1 MFVLFRFL
9 SAIPLFCLCFAIAQ
23 AAPAVPRAPALCGPA
38 ITTAE
43 NSLRLPPHL
52 LEAIAEVESGRPDP
66 STGRLQP
73 WPWTINAEGV
83 GAFFMTK
90 ADAIAAVRSLQARG
104 VRSIDV
110 GCMQVNL
117 MFHPTAFA
125 SLDEAFDPHANALYA
140 AHFLTVLHADS
151 RDWSG
156 AIGAYHSQTQAL
168 GADYLRRVLA
178 VWQDPSA
185 NWQLGLAVA
194 YRDFAPRSEVYS
206 DFAPRSE
213 VYGAFATPSADRSTA
228 PRSDRSVSLRR

>member
-1 MFVLFRFL
+1 MPRGCRLAILCARNIAIAESGPGWNLRQARFCWPCTRFRAHRTAMFVLFRCL

-23 AAPAVPRAPALCGPA
+23 AAPAVPRRPALCVPA

-110 GCMQVNL
+110 G
-117 MFHPTAFA
+117 
-125 SLDEAFDPHANALYA
+125 
-140 AHFLTVLHADS
+140 
-151 RDWSG
+151 
-156 AIGAYHSQTQAL
+156 
-168 GADYLRRVLA
+168 
-178 VWQDPSA
+178 
-185 NWQLGLAVA
+185 
-194 YRDFAPRSEVYS
+194 
-206 DFAPRSE
+206 
-213 VYGAFATPSADRSTA
+213 
-228 PRSDRSVSLRR
+228 